1 MPTGTRQGFQT
12 GDDGGEIRRGQ
23 LGEGRL
29 QTPWFEHRSPT
40 YGFHALPGQNNPEA
54 TPIVTSCSLLEIAEY
69 LQLRHG
75 F

>member
-1 MPTGTRQGFQT
+1 M
-12 GDDGGEIRRGQ
+12 
-23 LGEGRL
+23 
-29 QTPWFEHRSPT
+29 QTPWFEHRRAT
-40 YGFHALPGQNNPEA
+40 HGFHALPGQNNPEV